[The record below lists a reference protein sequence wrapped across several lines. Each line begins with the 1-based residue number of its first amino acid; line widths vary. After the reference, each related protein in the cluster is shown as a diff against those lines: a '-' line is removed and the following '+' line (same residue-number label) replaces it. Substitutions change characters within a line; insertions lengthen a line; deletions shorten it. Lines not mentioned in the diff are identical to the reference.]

1 MAQLLR
7 MILTV
12 IAGVALG
19 LGATFFTVERGLGF
33 GAVRT
38 GAWTGW
44 PKTGARD
51 ADPYARAV
59 LARSGEL
66 PLGIAEGLTFVAKG
80 ERQGSLFDPRCI
92 YRVSDPLPQA
102 RYWTLT
108 ATKPDGRLIGN
119 PAKRYGFTSSEI
131 LRAADGSF
139 EIAVAAQVQPG
150 NWLPVGAGEPY
161 LLVLHLFDT
170 AMSATTSQLDR
181 AGMPR
186 ITKGACA

>member
-19 LGATFFTVERGLGF
+19 LAATFFTVERGLGF
-33 GAVRT
+33 GAVQA

-44 PKTGARD
+44 PRTGARD

-66 PLGIAEGLTFVAKG
+66 PLGIAEGLTFIARG
-80 ERQGSLFDPRCI
+80 ERQGGLFDPRCV
-92 YRVSDPLPQA
+92 YVVSDPLPQA

-108 ATKPDGRLIGN
+108 ATRPDGRLIGN